1 MSSNQEAS
9 FEQRLRKA
17 VRRLS
22 RKGHHDDDIREV
34 LAHYDDLAAE
44 AKAKG
49 MPDDEAAKFAEQ
61 LLGDPKVV
69 AGQIAKNRPKI
80 FGIRLQWVA
89 ILLFVFLAIS
99 PNFIGMKGYVVGSMW
114 GNFVEFWRT
123 FSVNL
128 TYLCGG
134 IFAFGVFRAK
144 RVSALALGVGALLIP
159 ASYLGY
165 SRIRYPDLAQA
176 DISAKMHFSGIVRH
190 RTTYRTA
197 LEGCLGAL
205 DKLLSNP
212 TPTLVRQVSNL
223 PRELTATCMITPK
236 TSHGDFAYPTKYQVL
251 REGVIPTI
259 FFERTNSLEYAM
271 AQWRSADK
279 LRAVL
284 PSMKFE
290 TQRHFEFYDE
300 IQYQNMTLM
309 GQIKQYALGW
319 YQILVASV
327 GFSLIV
333 IAVIDGGVRFGRR
346 PRKIR

>member
-1 MSSNQEAS
+1 MIS
-9 FEQRLRKA
+9 FEKRLR
-17 VRRLS
+17 RRLRFRS
-22 RKGHHDDDIREV
+22 WLGAFDDDIREV
-34 LAHYDDLAAE
+34 LAHYNDLIAE

-80 FGIRLQWVA
+80 FGIRLQWVT

-114 GNFVEFWRT
+114 ANFVEFWDT

-134 IFAFGVFRAK
+134 VFAFGVFRAK
-144 RVSALALGVGALLIP
+144 RVSALALVVGALLIP
-159 ASYLGY
+159 ASYLGF
-165 SRIRYPDLAQA
+165 SRVRYPDLGKV
-176 DISAKMHFSGIVRH
+176 DSMAKQSFKGIVWH
-190 RTTYRTA
+190 RTTYRNA

-205 DKLLSNP
+205 DKLVSNP
-212 TPTLVRQVSNL
+212 TPALIRQVSNL

-271 AQWRSADK
+271 AQWRSADN
-279 LRAVL
+279 LRDVL
-284 PSMKFE
+284 PRMKFE
-290 TQRHFEFYDE
+290 TQRHFEFYDDL
-300 IQYQNMTLM
+300 QYQDMTLR

-319 YQILVASV
+319 YQIFVASV

-333 IAVIDGGVRFGRR
+333 IVVMDRGIRFGGR
-346 PRKIR
+346 PRMIR